1 VKAMLRYFKNSIDL
15 VDKSVKLSCYKV
27 KDNGRYIKGKSPD
40 LIIKDKSLG
49 LIICVA
55 FAAFIVNVDN
65 YIVNIALPTITAYFN
80 IDTGMA
86 SWIPLAYVITI
97 VSTMLLIGKIADR
110 FGIKKIF
117 ILGYILFT
125 LGSLLCGLSP
135 ILSALIFSRVVQG
148 LGGSMLYI
156 GGFAVVAKFL
166 PPEKKGWGF
175 GILSMAAGLGLML
188 STPIGGFITE
198 YLSWHWVFIV
208 NVPIGIASIL
218 ISRHFIPSDARL
230 ISEDTRKKFDL
241 IGSALSIIMTVS
253 FVFALNRAS
262 KIGWFSPV
270 ILTCFSVAIAG
281 IILFILWEKRHKE
294 PIIDFT
300 VFRNR
305 IFIIGAIQA
314 FSAYFFFA
322 GSNFLL
328 PFYLEGMKGLTTS
341 QTGFTMMVYSLVY
354 ITTSPFAGRMSD
366 RIDPEKIIHISIL
379 SGAAASLFFS
389 SMLSR
394 EGIYSTFI
402 YLIWLALSLAFFFS
416 PNNNMVMQAV
426 SAEHK
431 GVATGVF
438 RTSCH
443 FGILM
448 GVCLYEM
455 IFSYSIHQAGLTANP
470 LRMGYMGLNAAVLNG
485 FRNAFLFGGVIGL
498 VAFILSVMRRKG
510 DYNGAICNNNIQ

>member
-1 VKAMLRYFKNSIDL
+1 MKGD
-15 VDKSVKLSCYKV
+15 
-27 KDNGRYIKGKSPD
+27 GRHIKGKKPD
-40 LIIKDKSLG
+40 LIARNKSLG

-65 YIVNIALPTITAYFN
+65 YIVNIALPTITAYFD
-80 IDTGMA
+80 IDTSMA

-117 ILGYILFT
+117 ILGYALFT

-135 ILSALIFSRVVQG
+135 MLSALIFSRVVQG

-198 YLSWHWVFIV
+198 CLSWHWVFIV

-218 ISRHFIPSDARL
+218 ISRHFIPSDTGSL
-230 ISEDTRKKFDL
+230 SGHTRKKFDI
-241 IGSALSIIMTVS
+241 IGAALSIIMTVS

-262 KIGWFSPV
+262 KIGWFSPI
-270 ILTCFSVAIAG
+270 ILTCFSVAMAG
-281 IILFILWEKRHKE
+281 IILFIFWERRHEE
-294 PIIDFT
+294 PIIDFK
-300 VFRNR
+300 VFRNK
-305 IFIIGAIQA
+305 IFITGTIQA

-328 PFYLEGMKGLTTS
+328 PFYLEGIKGLTTS

-366 RIDPEKIIHISIL
+366 RINPEKIIHISIF
-379 SGAAASLFFS
+379 SGAAASLFFA

-416 PNNNMVMQAV
+416 PNNNIVMQAV
-426 SAEHK
+426 RGEHK

-443 FGILM
+443 FGILL

-455 IFSYSIHQAGLTANP
+455 VFSYTIHMAGVTGNP
-470 LRMGYMGLNAAVLNG
+470 LSMGYMGLNAAVLSG
-485 FRNAFLFGGVIGL
+485 FRNAYLFGGFIGL
-498 VAFILSVMRRKG
+498 VAFILSVIRKKG
-510 DYNGAICNNNIQ
+510 VYYGAISNNNIQ